1 MFWLGISL
9 LCILLPNSLEAY
21 PVNDQAPAELSD
33 PADYPDLT
41 SGLSNA
47 EIEATLN
54 DLSLGDLNSLDKLL
68 DENGNEIAEHK
79 NASPGAKHHRESK
92 SQQENIDFEVNPVDD
107 EYLGNNCREEEDEY
121 KEKEASKCT
130 EEPKSTKKCTT
141 TCSTTTPTTT
151 SKTTCPS
158 TEKCTTKSMDL
169 GSKRKMGGF
178 LDDDFNMSS
187 CAEKAKLKKCKKT
200 KPKCDNVCD
209 VNDAECL
216 QRNLDR
222 LKQQKTN
229 LQDYNIDDVPNSD
242 SDLPL
247 DYDLEDTE
255 LKGLD
260 QPLDP
265 LKPKKELDDWDE
277 EKMDLDKSKNM
288 DANWDSNDY
297 KVAPKMRQTWSPSNS
312 EPEEEQPS
320 IKQTN
325 DDDPLERERKGAK
338 EESEKSPTKQE
349 KQDEDD
355 MPSDEQPQQEGDNDG
370 KEKEQ
375 VADTEQ
381 EIIDGESFIA
391 QNARDPPRYLIQS
404 QNGDYFQSDNESSD
418 QQLHAEDQ
426 KQCQKYEVDSTD
438 EKEQLYFQSQIKRNK
453 RENKQ
458 LDDAP
463 ENDGESYFKKLMDSF
478 PRDQGSQSNVNIAL
492 REEWRPHLR
501 VKRS

>member
-9 LCILLPNSLEAY
+9 LCILLSNSLEAY

-54 DLSLGDLNSLDKLL
+54 DLSLNDLNSLDKLL
-68 DENGNEIAEHK
+68 
-79 NASPGAKHHRESK
+79 
-92 SQQENIDFEVNPVDD
+92 VNPVDD
-107 EYLGNNCREEEDEY
+107 EYLGNNCREEEDDG

-141 TCSTTTPTTT
+141 TCSTTASTTT
-151 SKTTCPS
+151 RKATCPS
-158 TEKCTTKSMDL
+158 TEKSTTKCTDS
-169 GSKRKMGGF
+169 GSKHKMGGF

-187 CAEKAKLKKCKKT
+187 CAEKFKLKKCKKT
-200 KPKCDNVCD
+200 KPKCENVCD

-229 LQDYNIDDVPNSD
+229 LQDYNIENIPNSD
-242 SDLPL
+242 SDPPL

-255 LKGLD
+255 LKDLD

-265 LKPKKELDDWDE
+265 LKPKKELNDWDE
-277 EKMDLDKSKNM
+277 EKMFNVDLDKPKNL

-297 KVAPKMRQTWSPSNS
+297 KVAPKMSQTWSQSNA

-320 IKQTN
+320 IKQTK
-325 DDDPLERERKGAK
+325 DDSQLERERKDAK
-338 EESEKSPTKQE
+338 VESEKIPTKQE

-355 MPSDEQPQQEGDNDG
+355 MPSDDQPQQQEVSDDQ
-370 KEKEQ
+370 EQQQ
-375 VADTEQ
+375 VADREQ

-391 QNARDPPRYLIQS
+391 QNACDPPRYLIQS
-404 QNGDYFQSDNESSD
+404 ENGDYFQSDNESAL
-418 QQLHAEDQ
+418 QKLHEEDQ
-426 KQCQKYEVDSTD
+426 RQSQKYEVDRTD
-438 EKEQLYFQSQIKRNK
+438 EKEQLYFQSQITRNK

-463 ENDGESYFKKLMDSF
+463 ENDAESYFKKLMDSF
-478 PRDQGSQSNVNIAL
+478 PRDQGSQSNVNIAFK
-492 REEWRPHLR
+492 EEWRPHLR